1 MTVQP
6 MQFGMEA
13 AEKAHE
19 GSVLT
24 HSESDWAGDADRFS
38 VRGTVVSLRQTWLI
52 SRDCIQPEAI
62 DTIAISSWEA
72 EMFAAVS
79 GACEGVGLKQQWNW
93 SESLGNTWR
102 SQTPRR
108 LDVGSLSHEDPVAAQ
123 LATSCQLGL
132 HIEPDGTRSGC

>member
-1 MTVQP
+1 MGNASFCLGRANDKDMRNIEYVPQYLRGNIGIMTVQP

-38 VRGTVVSLRQTWLI
+38 VSGTVVSLRQTWLI

-62 DTIAISSWEA
+62 DNRN
-72 EMFAAVS
+72 
-79 GACEGVGLKQQWNW
+79 QQWT
-93 SESLGNTWR
+93 G
-102 SQTPRR
+102 
-108 LDVGSLSHEDPVAAQ
+108 
-123 LATSCQLGL
+123 
-132 HIEPDGTRSGC
+132 